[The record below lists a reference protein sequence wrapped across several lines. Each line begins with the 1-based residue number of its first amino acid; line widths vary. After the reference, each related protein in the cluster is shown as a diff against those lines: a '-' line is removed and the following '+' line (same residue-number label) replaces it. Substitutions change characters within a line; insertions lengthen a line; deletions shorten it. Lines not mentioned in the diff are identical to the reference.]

1 MGGAVVIDEYSRDV
15 TDVEIVKETID
26 RLQIADSR

>member
-15 TDVEIVKETID
+15 TDANLVLD
-26 RLQIADSR
+26 YRLQIIDNRE